1 MNTAIS
7 FQACASGT
15 EMVTIPSAIPSIWIR
30 PILQCLVV
38 IFKDL
43 HAERGGTVMF
53 DSMIKGNF

>member
-1 MNTAIS
+1 
-7 FQACASGT
+7 
-15 EMVTIPSAIPSIWIR
+15 MVTIPSAIPSIWIR